1 MENRTIHYDHRKW
14 KVISFCSNNGILI
27 GPICMES
34 VLTDFLLT
42 NCNMQCAILDG
53 FHLPCHP
60 TEALNVKRNLH
71 LLLVEAG

>member
-1 MENRTIHYDHRKW
+1 MENRTIHHDHRKW
-14 KVISFCSNNGILI
+14 KVIVLNSKDEYAWYLLI
-27 GPICMES
+27 
-34 VLTDFLLT
+34 DFLDK
-42 NCNMQCAILDG
+42 NAICNSDG